1 MEKFRKIIFA
11 IILIISSFFLSG
23 CDDNQLENDYSDT
36 KEKVIEEMRYLDTRI
51 VDTLNSLNNITLEN
65 YSVSSKEI
73 TTTTQSTQ
81 GSGQESEGK
90 SETSTTNAQGSS
102 SSSSSTENSSKD
114 EKISVSEMKKE
125 AMILTDVND
134 IDWKNIKNQ
143 IELINSF
150 WAIIAIDLYSFNVN
164 NEDITGFNIAL
175 DKAILSIKDENK
187 KEALTNLTEMYS
199 YIPKYLKAVSAE
211 NSIQNIY
218 QTKEHILTAYA
229 LVERDDWNGITT
241 RVNEARNS
249 FNNIMNDTDYTNK
262 NKYKVD
268 KAYILI
274 NDLAAAISNNDATIF
289 YMKYK
294 NVIQALNVM

>member
-1 MEKFRKIIFA
+1 MEKFRKIIFT

-114 EKISVSEMKKE
+114 EKISVSEMERE
-125 AMILTDVND
+125 AVILTDVND
-134 IDWKNIKNQ
+134 VDWKNIKNQ

-164 NEDITGFNIAL
+164 NEDITGFNTAL

-187 KEALTNLTEMYS
+187 KEALTNLTDMYS
-199 YIPKYLKAVSAE
+199 YIPRYLKAISAE

-218 QTKEHILTAYA
+218 QTKEHILTAYS

-249 FNNIMNDTDYTNK
+249 FNSIMSDTDYTNK

-274 NDLAAAISNNDATIF
+274 NDLVAAIPNNDATIF

>member
-1 MEKFRKIIFA
+1 MAKFRKTIY
-11 IILIISSFFLSG
+11 ILILVISIFLLSG

-81 GSGQESEGK
+81 GSGQSSEGK

-114 EKISVSEMKKE
+114 EKVSVSEMERE
-125 AMILTDVND
+125 AVILTDVND
-134 IDWKNIKNQ
+134 VDWKNIKNQ

-164 NEDITGFNIAL
+164 NEDITGFNTAL

-187 KEALTNLTEMYS
+187 EEALTNLTEMYS
-199 YIPKYLKAVSAE
+199 YIPRYLKAISAE

-218 QTKEHILTAYA
+218 QTKEHILRAYS
-229 LVERDDWNGITT
+229 LVEKDDWGTITT
-241 RVNEARNS
+241 SVNEARNS
-249 FNNIMNDTDYTNK
+249 FNNIMSDTDYTNK

-274 NDLAAAISNNDATIF
+274 NDLISAIPNNDATLF

>member
-1 MEKFRKIIFA
+1 MAKFRKTIY
-11 IILIISSFFLSG
+11 ILILVISIFLLSG

-51 VDTLNSLNNITLEN
+51 VDILNSLNNITLEN

-81 GSGQESEGK
+81 GSGQDSEGK

-114 EKISVSEMKKE
+114 EKISVSEMERE
-125 AMILTDVND
+125 AVILTDVND
-134 IDWKNIKNQ
+134 VDWKNIKNQ

-164 NEDITGFNIAL
+164 NEDITGFNTAL
-175 DKAILSIKDENK
+175 DKAILSIKEENK
-187 KEALTNLTEMYS
+187 EEALTNLTEMYS
-199 YIPKYLKAVSAE
+199 YIPRYLKAISAE

-218 QTKEHILTAYA
+218 QTKEHILRAYS
-229 LVERDDWNGITT
+229 LVEKDDWGTITT
-241 RVNEARNS
+241 SVNEARNS
-249 FNNIMNDTDYTNK
+249 FNNIMSDTDYTNK

-274 NDLAAAISNNDATIF
+274 NDLISAIPNNDATMF

-294 NVIQALNVM
+294 NVIQSLNVM

>member
-1 MEKFRKIIFA
+1 MAKFRKTIY
-11 IILIISSFFLSG
+11 ILILVISIFLLSG

-51 VDTLNSLNNITLEN
+51 VDILNSLNNITLEN

-81 GSGQESEGK
+81 GSGQDSEGK

-114 EKISVSEMKKE
+114 EKISVSEMERE
-125 AMILTDVND
+125 AVILTDVND
-134 IDWKNIKNQ
+134 VDWKNIKNQ

-164 NEDITGFNIAL
+164 NEDITGFNTAL
-175 DKAILSIKDENK
+175 DKAILSIKEENK
-187 KEALTNLTEMYS
+187 EEALTNLTEMYS
-199 YIPKYLKAVSAE
+199 YIPRYLKAISAE

-218 QTKEHILTAYA
+218 QTKEHILRAYS
-229 LVERDDWNGITT
+229 LVEKNDWGTITT
-241 RVNEARNS
+241 SVNEARNS
-249 FNNIMNDTDYTNK
+249 FNNIMSDTGYTNK

-274 NDLAAAISNNDATIF
+274 NDLISAIPNNDATIF

>member
-1 MEKFRKIIFA
+1 MTKIKKYIFI
-11 IILIISSFFLSG
+11 IILIIAGFVLSG

-36 KEKVIEEMRYLDTRI
+36 KEKVKEEMRYLDTRI
-51 VDTLNSLNNITLEN
+51 VDILNSLNNITLEN

-81 GSGQESEGK
+81 GSGQGSEGK

-114 EKISVSEMKKE
+114 EKISVSEMERE
-125 AMILTDVND
+125 AVILTDVNE

-143 IELINSF
+143 IELVNSF
-150 WAIIAIDLYSFNVN
+150 WGIIAIDLYSFNVSS
-164 NEDITGFNIAL
+164 EDVTGFNTSL

-187 KEALTNLTEMYS
+187 EEVLRSLTEMYS
-199 YIPKYLKAVSAE
+199 YIPKYLKAISAE
-211 NSIQNIY
+211 NSVQNIY
-218 QTKEHILTAYA
+218 QTKEHVLRAYS
-229 LVERDDWNGITT
+229 LVEVEDWNSVTT
-241 RVNEARNS
+241 SVNEARDS
-249 FNNIMNDTDYTNK
+249 FNNIMSDTEYTNK

-268 KAYILI
+268 KTYVLI
-274 NDLAAAISNNDATIF
+274 NDLASSIPNNDATIF

-294 NVIQALNVM
+294 NLIQALNVM

>member
-1 MEKFRKIIFA
+1 MAKFRKTIY
-11 IILIISSFFLSG
+11 ILILVISIFLLSG

-81 GSGQESEGK
+81 GSGQSSEGK

-114 EKISVSEMKKE
+114 EKVSVSEMERE
-125 AMILTDVND
+125 AVILTDVND
-134 IDWKNIKNQ
+134 VDWKNIKNQ

-164 NEDITGFNIAL
+164 NEDITGFNTAL

-187 KEALTNLTEMYS
+187 EEALTNLTEMYS
-199 YIPKYLKAVSAE
+199 YIPRYLKAISAE

-218 QTKEHILTAYA
+218 QTKEHILRAYS
-229 LVERDDWNGITT
+229 LVEKDDWGTITT
-241 RVNEARNS
+241 SVNEARNS
-249 FNNIMNDTDYTNK
+249 FNNIMSDTDYTNK

-274 NDLAAAISNNDATIF
+274 NDLISAIPNNDATMF

>member
-1 MEKFRKIIFA
+1 MLKLNKIIFV
-11 IILIISSFFLSG
+11 IFLIISIFSLSG

-51 VDTLNSLNNITLEN
+51 IDILNSLNNITLEN

-73 TTTTQSTQ
+73 TTITQSTQ
-81 GSGQESEGK
+81 GSGQDSEGK

-114 EKISVSEMKKE
+114 EKISVSEMERE
-125 AMILTDVND
+125 AVILTDVND
-134 IDWKNIKNQ
+134 VDWKNIKNQ
-143 IELINSF
+143 IELVNSF
-150 WAIIAIDLYSFNVN
+150 WSIIAIDLYSFNVN
-164 NEDITGFNIAL
+164 NEDITGFNISL

-187 KEALTNLTEMYS
+187 EEALTNLTEMYS
-199 YIPKYLKAVSAE
+199 YIPRYLKATSAE

-218 QTKEHILTAYA
+218 QTKEHILRAYS
-229 LVERDDWNGITT
+229 LVEKDDWGTITT
-241 RVNEARNS
+241 SVNEARNS
-249 FNNIMNDTDYTNK
+249 FNNIMSDTDYTNK

-274 NDLAAAISNNDATIF
+274 NDLISAIPNNDATIF

>member
-51 VDTLNSLNNITLEN
+51 IDTLNSLNNITLEN

>member
-1 MEKFRKIIFA
+1 MEKFRKIIFV

-81 GSGQESEGK
+81 GSGQSSEGK

-114 EKISVSEMKKE
+114 EKISVSEMKRE
-125 AMILTDVND
+125 AVILTDVND
-134 IDWKNIKNQ
+134 VDWKNIKNQ

-164 NEDITGFNIAL
+164 NEDITGFNTAL
-175 DKAILSIKDENK
+175 GNAILSIKDENK
-187 KEALTNLTEMYS
+187 EEALTNLTEMYS
-199 YIPKYLKAVSAE
+199 YIPKYLKAISAE

-229 LVERDDWNGITT
+229 LVERDDWNGIKT

-249 FNNIMNDTDYTNK
+249 FNSIMSDTDYTSK

-274 NDLAAAISNNDATIF
+274 NDLVAAIPNNDATIF